1 MATGSGIGLTIV
13 VELTHAQRGNFDIS
27 SEPGQGTTATITMPI
42 MKSAERHPKR
52 FTSSPANAPQTQ
64 QHGSAASVR

>member
-13 VELTHAQRGNFDIS
+13 VELIGAQRGNFDIS
-27 SEPGQGTTATITMPI
+27 SEPGKGTTATITMPVV
-42 MKSAERHPKR
+42 KSAERRPKR
-52 FTSSPANAPQTQ
+52 LMSAPATGPSAQ